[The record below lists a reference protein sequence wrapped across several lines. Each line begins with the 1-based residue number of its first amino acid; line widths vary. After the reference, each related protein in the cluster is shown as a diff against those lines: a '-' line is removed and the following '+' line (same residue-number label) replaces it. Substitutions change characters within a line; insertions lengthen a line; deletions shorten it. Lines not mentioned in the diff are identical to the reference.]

1 MINHAAFEQ
10 QWTMKYNRIELD
22 VTSGSERNA
31 NKSSQ
36 IATIDFARACV
47 CLQSIQQ
54 MQKAHHYC
62 QSIIIQT
69 FKNLCMINCHYNTIR
84 KKLWKTEGTYNVLY
98 SDTDSLINAFNHA
111 DIYSNI
117 WMAQTQ

>member
-1 MINHAAFEQ
+1 MSYDKTKLHRAISRLQSKLVKLEWRRVKLINHAAFGQ
-10 QWTMKYNRIELD
+10 QWAMTYNRIELD
-22 VTSGSERNA
+22 VTSRSERNA

-47 CLQSIQQ
+47 CLQSFQQ

-84 KKLWKTEGTYNVLY
+84 KKTLKNRR
-98 SDTDSLINAFNHA
+98 
-111 DIYSNI
+111 NI
-117 WMAQTQ
+117 